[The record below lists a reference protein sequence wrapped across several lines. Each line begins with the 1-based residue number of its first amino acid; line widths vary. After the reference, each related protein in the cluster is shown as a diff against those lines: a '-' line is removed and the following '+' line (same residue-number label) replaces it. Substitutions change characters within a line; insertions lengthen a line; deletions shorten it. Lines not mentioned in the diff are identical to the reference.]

1 MAKDKKHQFNIK
13 DLWDKRYPNLKPLFG
28 LPGHWSAGM
37 LDWSWNDLEQLK
49 ARTSDADDKADISL
63 IQELLADQFEWSGA
77 PLKSTDFNPDV
88 LSIEYVALK
97 KILRLPGSVAK
108 FQDNFTPVFNKENVY
123 GRMDPIATYQGTGR
137 TIDLTWAIDITS
149 VKSETQGL
157 LRAIGDLAKFM
168 YPVYQDK
175 YFNKLGTGTLVAPP
189 LLRFR
194 LDNAMN
200 QNLGLM
206 KRGIPPSTEQRTPA
220 GQVLGAGLL
229 GIVNSFKYLTFVTGL
244 QGGELNV
251 TRLLDKN
258 NELKIVPTHVEVS
271 FSITILHEE
280 GKVGWVWSGGNTS
293 VNSTPD
299 DTLGVTATLSPGGA
313 DALSFAQGD
322 GYPYGYGTTIDLSPM
337 VAAPVD
343 PASSAANQRAAERG
357 AQSNPTNLSLEMGDD
372 YNDLMTSNPADLLGE
387 G

>member
-13 DLWDKRYPNLKPLFG
+13 NLWDKRYPNLKPLFG

-63 IQELLADQFEWSGA
+63 IQELLADQFEWVPGTV
-77 PLKSTDFNPDV
+77 LKSTDFNPDI
-88 LSIEYVALK
+88 LSIEYIALK
-97 KILRLPGSVAK
+97 QMLRLPGSVAK

-157 LRAIGDLAKFM
+157 LMAIGDLAKFM

-189 LLRFR
+189 LLRFT
-194 LDNAMN
+194 LNNAMG

-206 KRGIPPSTEQRTPA
+206 KSTKKRSGSQRTPA
-220 GQVLGAGLL
+220 GQVLGSGLL
-229 GIVNSFKYLTFVTGL
+229 GIVDSFKYLTFVTGL

-251 TRLLDKN
+251 TRLLDKDN
-258 NELKIVPTHVEVS
+258 QLKIVPTHVEVS

-280 GKVGWVWSGGNTS
+280 GKVGWVWHGDVPSPADTGAPETVVGSGGNQ
-293 VNSTPD
+293 V
-299 DTLGVTATLSPGGA
+299 A
-313 DALSFAQGD
+313 FAQGA
-322 GYPYGYGTTIDLSPM
+322 GYPYGYGSTITLSNLE
-337 VAAPVD
+337 AAPVD
-343 PASSAANQRAAERG
+343 PAVSPPATGGSTIV
-357 AQSNPTNLSLEMGDD
+357 SNVGLEMSDD
-372 YNDLMTSNPADLLGE
+372 YNDFMTSNPADILSGN
-387 G
+387 

>member
-28 LPGHWSAGM
+28 LPGHWSAG
-37 LDWSWNDLEQLK
+37 LTEWSWNDLEQLK
-49 ARTSDADDKADISL
+49 ARVSDADDKADISL
-63 IQELLADQFEWSGA
+63 VQELLADQFEWTPGTV
-77 PLKSTDFNPDV
+77 LKSTDFNPDV
-88 LSIEYVALK
+88 LSIEYIALK

-175 YFNKLGTGTLVAPP
+175 YFNELGTGTLVAPP
-189 LLRFR
+189 LLRFT
-194 LDNAMN
+194 LNNAMG

-206 KRGIPPSTEQRTPA
+206 KNTNASAERQRTPA
-220 GQVLGAGLL
+220 GQVLGTGLL
-229 GIVNSFKYLTFVTGL
+229 GIVDSFKYLTFVTGL

-251 TRLLDKN
+251 TRLLDKDN
-258 NELKIVPTHVEVS
+258 QLKIVPTHVEVS

-280 GKVGWVWSGGNTS
+280 GKVGWVWRGDRDA
-293 VNSTPD
+293 NSPEDETIVS
-299 DTLGVTATLSPGGA
+299 TGGA
-313 DALSFAQGD
+313 PVAFAQGA
-322 GYPYGYGTTIDLSPM
+322 GYPYGYGSTITLSNLE
-337 VAAPVD
+337 AAPVD
-343 PASSAANQRAAERG
+343 PAASPATTGGSSIP
-357 AQSNPTNLSLEMGDD
+357 SNLSLEMSDD
-372 YNDLMTSNPADLLGE
+372 YNEFMTSNPADILSGN
-387 G
+387 

>member
-1 MAKDKKHQFNIK
+1 MAKDKKYQFNIK

-28 LPGHWSAGM
+28 LPGHWSSGEVE
-37 LDWSWNDLEQLK
+37 WSWDALEDKKGQVN
-49 ARTSDADDKADISL
+49 DADDKADISL
-63 IQELLADQFEWSGA
+63 IQELLADQFEWSGS
-77 PLKSTDFNPDV
+77 PLKSTDFNPDI

-108 FQDNFTPVFNKENVY
+108 FQDNFTPTFNKENVY

-149 VKSETQGL
+149 IKSETQGL
-157 LRAIGDLAKFM
+157 LRAVGDLAKFM

-206 KRGIPPSTEQRTPA
+206 KRGIAPSTEHRTPA
-220 GQVLGAGLL
+220 GQVLGRGLL
-229 GIVNSFKYLTFVTGL
+229 GIVDSFKYLTFVTGL

-251 TRLLDKN
+251 TRLLDKDN
-258 NELKIVPTHVEVS
+258 QLKIVPTHVEVS
-271 FSITILHEE
+271 FGITILHEE
-280 GKVGWVWSGGNTS
+280 GKVGWVWSGGEGS
-293 VNSTPD
+293 ISSMPD
-299 DTLGVTATLSPGGA
+299 EAGLGVTATLTPGG

-337 VAAPVD
+337 AAAPVD
-343 PASSAANQRAAERG
+343 PRGGAVQRKGGRARRADQYD
-357 AQSNPTNLSLEMGDD
+357 QSW
-372 YNDLMTSNPADLLGE
+372 LGNE
-387 G
+387 